1 MARKSSSRVP
11 KSNVLDNVKKFFMD
25 TENVVIVV
33 LLVVLLVLVV
43 YYVRQ
48 NTENFNE
55 RPTVY
60 FFYVNWCPHCKNA
73 KPEVAKFKKENKN
86 VVVKEVD
93 CEVEKDLARKFN
105 VRAYPTV
112 YLVKGEEKTELE
124 EGISVDSLNRLVKNN

>member
-11 KSNVLDNVKKFFMD
+11 KSNVLDNIKKFFMD

-60 FFYVNWCPHCKNA
+60 FFYANWCPHCGK
-73 KPEVAKFKKENKN
+73 
-86 VVVKEVD
+86 
-93 CEVEKDLARKFN
+93 C
-105 VRAYPTV
+105 
-112 YLVKGEEKTELE
+112 
-124 EGISVDSLNRLVKNN
+124 

>member
-1 MARKSSSRVP
+1 MKDQ
-11 KSNVLDNVKKFFMD
+11 LFTFFMQ
-25 TENVVIVV
+25 TGVHTAE
-33 LLVVLLVLVV
+33 
-43 YYVRQ
+43 
-48 NTENFNE
+48 
-55 RPTVY
+55 
-60 FFYVNWCPHCKNA
+60 NA